1 MKKTTIRYLLAICL
15 MLGLTG
21 CREASH
27 SEPALPVAT
36 APTETVLPTANPT
49 DAATEPSEPLMLER
63 AAEGKVCVS
72 FLSTEIG
79 SWRYAVIPDQEAA
92 VAAYTKAVDAV
103 YSDEWW
109 IKGDKTIGLTV
120 VYNGEFRDFV
130 DSGELVY
137 ALGRTKANDARDLYE
152 LCIAAARDAGW
163 KEAVT
168 PEQLTGMVS
177 AVLHQGDV
185 EFSLTDPEGLAK
197 LEQLLTAGK
206 FSLGGTGCPFGVL
219 LTITRDS
226 GEELTVALASDGCGV
241 WMSEGNFYEFASDNQ
256 PLYDLFGATV
266 PYGTL
271 SAK

>member
-1 MKKTTIRYLLAICL
+1 MKKVVRILLVL
-15 MLGLTG
+15 SLLLGLSACKDTQ
-21 CREASH
+21 EA
-27 SEPALPVAT
+27 EAT
-36 APTETVLPTANPT
+36 ITAAPTVAETTEAVIETTAQ
-49 DAATEPSEPLMLER
+49 ATEPAGPVLLER
-63 AAEGKVCVS
+63 AAEGKVCIS
-72 FLSTEIG
+72 FLPTEIG

-137 ALGRTKANDARDLYE
+137 ALGRTKANDARELYE

-219 LTITRDS
+219 LTVTRDS
-226 GEELTVALASDGCGV
+226 GEEMTVALASDGCGV
-241 WMSEGNFYEFASDNQ
+241 WMSEGNFYEFASDSQ